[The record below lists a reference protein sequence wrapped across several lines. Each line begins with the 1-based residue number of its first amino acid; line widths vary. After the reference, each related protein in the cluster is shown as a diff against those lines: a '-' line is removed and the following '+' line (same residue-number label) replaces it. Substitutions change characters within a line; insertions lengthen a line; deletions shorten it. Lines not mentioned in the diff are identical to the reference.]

1 MSLDPDDLKNYRP
14 VSNLSFL
21 SNVLERIVLSQL
33 NEHLNHNNL
42 LSPPQSAYRPN
53 HSTETALLRIVN
65 DLLTIMDNKKICILT
80 LLDLSAAFD
89 AIDHQILLTRL
100 QHSFGI
106 SGPALSWF
114 SSYLSNRT
122 HAVTITSLQSEHT
135 TLHYGVS
142 QGSVLGHVL
151 FILYTQPLFNLVSKH
166 AVSHHA
172 FADDNQLYKISTLDA
187 IHQSIET
194 LQNCTI
200 DVKSWMTANKL
211 QLNDNKT
218 EAMIILS
225 NRMSV
230 HSPLPSVIHI
240 GDADVPFVSSVKNLA
255 VTLDSNLSMSQH
267 ISNTCKAAYIQIR
280 HISSIRHLLTT
291 QATQTLVCS
300 LVLSRLDYC
309 NSGCPQYLLDK
320 LQKVQGI
327 FFSRVNFLCWLLFRY
342 PFHPRVTAVT
352 RKRPLSFCQK
362 RRWQV
367 TAKHAYTLRMWLC
380 MKWLHGA

>member
-1 MSLDPDDLKNYRP
+1 MHFDTLRSLSSLRYNR
-14 VSNLSFL
+14 
-21 SNVLERIVLSQL
+21 
-33 NEHLNHNNL
+33 
-42 LSPPQSAYRPN
+42 SPNSPY
-53 HSTETALLRIVN
+53 STSALL
-65 DLLTIMDNKKICILT
+65 
-80 LLDLSAAFD
+80 
-89 AIDHQILLTRL
+89 
-100 QHSFGI
+100 FGI

-122 HAVTITSLQSEHT
+122 HAVTINSLQSQHT
-135 TLHYGVS
+135 TLHYGVP
-142 QGSVLGHVL
+142 QGSVLGPVL

-230 HSPLPSVIHI
+230 HSPLPSGIHI
-240 GDADVPFVSSVKNLA
+240 GDADVPFVSSVKNLG

-280 HISSIRHLLTT
+280 HISSIRRLLTT

-309 NSGCPQYLLDK
+309 NSLLSGCPQYLLDK
-320 LQKVQGI
+320 LQKVQNAAARLVCKAKKSDHIHPILETLHWLPITHRIQYKISTICFNSISGTAPQYLSDLLQPYTPARPLRSASDTRT
-327 FFSRVNFLCWLLFRY
+327 FVTPRVNTKTFGER
-342 PFHPRVTAVT
+342 
-352 RKRPLSFCQK
+352 SFSYAGPSVWNNLPQ
-362 RRWQV
+362 
-367 TAKHAYTLRMWLC
+367 TLRHSDSTSSFKAALVLRLMRR
-380 MKWLHGA
+380 KK